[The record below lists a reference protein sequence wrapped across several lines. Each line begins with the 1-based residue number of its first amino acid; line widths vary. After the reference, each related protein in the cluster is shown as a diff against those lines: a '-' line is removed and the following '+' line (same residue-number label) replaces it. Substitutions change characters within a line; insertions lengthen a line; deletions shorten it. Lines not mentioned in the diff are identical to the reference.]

1 METIII
7 HTVTKKAK
15 ALKQFLEAFQVDYQV
30 DDQDKSPYNPE
41 FVNKILSTRNEKSTR
56 INPENVWED
65 ILLT

>member
-7 HTVTKKAK
+7 HTDTEKAK
-15 ALKQFLEAFQVDYQV
+15 ALKQFLEAFEVDYQI

>member
-7 HTVTKKAK
+7 HTDTEKAK